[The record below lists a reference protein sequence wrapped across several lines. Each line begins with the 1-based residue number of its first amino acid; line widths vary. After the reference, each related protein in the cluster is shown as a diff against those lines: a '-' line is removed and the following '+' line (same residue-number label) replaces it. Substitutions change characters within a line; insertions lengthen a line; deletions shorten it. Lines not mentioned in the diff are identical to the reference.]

1 MSHSSAA
8 VTPRPKDTAVLEE
21 RITPVVKIPSM
32 ARKWPAGE
40 TYETQLGNACRS
52 ETPMPNTL
60 PVVPPK
66 KLPERSRIQPSFVA
80 LQKWEGRVLEVGDST
95 FSAVVED
102 SVRRG
107 VEEEVEFDLEEIG
120 PDDRNLL
127 KPGAIF
133 YWTIGYRTEPSGER
147 SRSSVLVL
155 RRLPAWNE
163 EGLQRARRLAEEL
176 RKRFDW

>member
-1 MSHSSAA
+1 M
-8 VTPRPKDTAVLEE
+8 
-21 RITPVVKIPSM
+21 
-32 ARKWPAGE
+32 
-40 TYETQLGNACRS
+40 
-52 ETPMPNTL
+52 
-60 PVVPPK
+60 VPPK